1 MFRTLLAKELR
12 EQLRTHRL
20 LIMVAVLLVSGL
32 ISPLL
37 ARYTPLLLRSV
48 PGIPAEMTAMIPEPS
63 IQDAFTQYIKNVSQ
77 FGLILAIV
85 LTMGSMAQELERGTA
100 AMLLTK
106 PVQRSAVVLSK
117 WLAGMLCMIAGLLLA
132 ALGAAFYTLVLF
144 QPFSLFDFLVANVL
158 MALFLAFYMTLA
170 LLAST
175 LARSQ
180 SMAAAGAF
188 GGLLLALILDAL
200 PVVGNYMPAQLL
212 DEAGKIMMGV
222 ENAVAWTTLIAVL
235 GMVVLFLGVA
245 CLRFE
250 REEI

>member
-12 EQLRTHRL
+12 EQRRTHRM
-20 LIMVAVLLVSGL
+20 LIIVAVLLVSGL

-37 ARYTPLLLRSV
+37 AKYTPLIMRSV
-48 PGIPAEMTAMIPEPS
+48 PGVPPEIAALIPEPT
-63 IQDAFTQYIKNVSQ
+63 IQDAFIQYFKNIGQ
-77 FGLILAIV
+77 FGLLLVIV
-85 LTMGSMAQELERGTA
+85 LTMGIMAQEKERGTA

-106 PVQRSAVVLSK
+106 PVRRSAVVLTK
-117 WLAGMLCMIAGLLLA
+117 WLAGLLCLLAGLLLA

-144 QPFSLFDFLVANVL
+144 QPFSLLDFLAGN
-158 MALFLAFYMTLA
+158 ALLAIFLAFYMTLA

-188 GGLLLALILDAL
+188 GGLLLALILDGL
-200 PVVGNYMPAQLL
+200 PVIGDYMPAQLL
-212 DEAGKIMMGV
+212 EWGGAIMAGSGEA
-222 ENAVAWTTLIAVL
+222 AWGALAITCSLIL
-235 GMVVLFLGVA
+235 LFLALA